1 MIQTYTF
8 SGTVTD
14 AQTLHLN
21 EPLPVSAGPVRVT
34 VEIVDVRKP
43 KWQSILDRLEVNRAA
58 LGAQSTPVEEID
70 AYIAEM
76 KAARED

>member
-1 MIQTYTF
+1 MTHTYTF

-34 VEIVDVRKP
+34 VVFEKPAKP
-43 KWQSILDRLEVNRAA
+43 KWEMMPEGIAADRIAWGIPQKSA
-58 LGAQSTPVEEID
+58 EEID
-70 AYIAEM
+70 AIVAEM